1 MIRKF
6 DHITIVVSDLDAA
19 RRFFTLLGF
28 TEKIAVVIS
37 GPEMDNYMGVPGLEA
52 DHVTLAIDDPHS
64 EVQLLHYR
72 HPTAIADPNIRKLDK
87 IGFNHICFSVDDLE
101 ADNLQPPSDGAETH
115 GIAIDEQVAL
125 KDNLDR
131 ITTDVERRYLR
142 AMLLRHH
149 GHLGRTADA
158 AGITRRTLYTKMKD
172 FGWSRDEFRA

>member
-72 HPTAIADPNIRKLDK
+72 HPTAIADPSIRKLDK

-101 ADNLQPPSDGAETH
+101 AE
-115 GIAIDEQVAL
+115 IARL
-125 KDNLDR
+125 
-131 ITTDVERRYLR
+131 T
-142 AMLLRHH
+142 
-149 GHLGRTADA
+149 A
-158 AGITRRTLYTKMKD
+158 AGIRLRNRMMD
-172 FGWSRDEFRA
+172 FHKRKLVFLEGPEGITVELAQWH